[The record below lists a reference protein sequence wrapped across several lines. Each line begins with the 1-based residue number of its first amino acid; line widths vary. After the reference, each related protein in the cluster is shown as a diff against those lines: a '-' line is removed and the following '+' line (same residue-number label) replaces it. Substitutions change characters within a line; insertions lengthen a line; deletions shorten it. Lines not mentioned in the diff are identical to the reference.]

1 MASEFQLPPMSALP
15 QEQDQEGGLRL
26 GRFVAA
32 LKRHVLLIAG
42 ITTLTASAAVFEA
55 VTDTPVYQS
64 GFELLTPPVTLET
77 QIISTLNPDA
87 LSNQTDLVGVAVD
100 ETKLKILTSPRV
112 MEPIVEEL
120 QKKYPNITYKNL
132 VGNLKITPDSTGN
145 TLTVQYKSIN
155 SEQVTD
161 VLEIVSETYLRYSLE
176 DRQNDIYRG
185 IDFVDEQL
193 PIARQRV
200 EELEEE
206 LEVLRQQANLID
218 PLLQGEQLSEQTAK
232 FVAEQLDL
240 RVQIEQF
247 QELYQSLQQ
256 ELASGGELAASSALL
271 ENDRYQA
278 LLNQLLEI
286 DSQLAQELTLYL
298 EDSPEI
304 EVLEERRENLQPL
317 LEREGIRVQEQV
329 ASQIRELL
337 DRDQALSKTISTLN
351 QRTKQLS
358 TVAREYNSIQRE
370 LEIATTNLNQLL
382 TKREALRIDAAQ
394 RQTPWELLTPPADP
408 QASSASAKRNLVLG
422 TVLGLLL
429 GSGAAI
435 LVDRKSGKVYTVEE
449 LKETAHLPLLATI
462 PYNKL
467 LQNEQSLSISM
478 NQFASIGLD
487 LDVFPS
493 AAHSHDYQQQEHT
506 SSPFFEAFRILS
518 TNIRLSNPDNPIK
531 AFTIS
536 SAIPN
541 AGKSTI
547 SFHLAHAA
555 AAMGQR
561 VLLVDADL
569 RRPTL
574 HRLCNIP
581 NSKGISNYVTGD
593 YTLEDTIVD
602 LPIHENLFLLP
613 SGPVPPDSLKIL
625 SARKIENLFQHI
637 YEWFDLVIFDTP
649 PLLGFADSYMITA
662 KTQGMLLAFKL
673 GQVKF
678 SQIEAALDELRIANV
693 PLIGM
698 VANGAKQDK
707 IHSYGYYQYYQQSI
721 EDIYLPL
728 EDEYHKLKIDEKRD
742 LKSSTLN
749 PLTKK
754 ISRFTKYFNKKS

>member
-1 MASEFQLPPMSALP
+1 MGTLP
-15 QEQDQEGGLRL
+15 QEQEQEGGLRL
-26 GRFVAA
+26 DRFVAA

-42 ITTLTASAAVFEA
+42 ITTLTASAAVLKA
-55 VTDTPVYQS
+55 VTDTPVYQA

-87 LSNQTDLVGVAVD
+87 LSNQTDVVGVAVD

-112 MEPIVEEL
+112 MEPIVGEL
-120 QKKYPNITYKNL
+120 QDNYPNLTYRNL
-132 VGNLKITPDSTGN
+132 VSNLKITPDQTGN
-145 TLTVQYKSIN
+145 TLTVQYKSVN
-155 SEQVTD
+155 SRQVID
-161 VLEIVSETYLRYSLE
+161 VLEVISEAYLRYSLE

-185 IDFVDEQL
+185 IDFVDEQM

-240 RVQIEQF
+240 RVQIEQL

-271 ENDRYQA
+271 ENERYQA

-304 EVLEERRENLQPL
+304 EVLEERRRNVQPL

-337 DRDQALSKTISTLN
+337 DRDQALSETISTLN
-351 QRTKQLS
+351 QSTKQLS

-394 RQTPWELLTPPADP
+394 RQTPWELLTPPTDP
-408 QASSASAKRNLVLG
+408 QASSASAKQNLVLG
-422 TVLGLLL
+422 TILGLLL
-429 GSGAAI
+429 GSGIAI
-435 LVDRKSGKVYTVEE
+435 LVDRKSGKVHTVEE
-449 LKETAHLPLLATI
+449 LKETARIPLLATI

-467 LQNEQSLSISM
+467 LLSEQSLSVSM

-487 LDVFPS
+487 FDVFS
-493 AAHSHDYQQQEHT
+493 AAHAHTNQQQEHAAL
-506 SSPFFEAFRILS
+506 PFFESFRMLS
-518 TNIRLSNPDNPIK
+518 TNIRLSNPDHPVK

-547 SFHLAHAA
+547 SFHLAYAA

-561 VLLVDADL
+561 VLLVDTDL

-574 HRLCNIP
+574 HHLCNRS
-581 NSKGISNYVTGD
+581 NLKGISNYVTGD

-613 SGPVPPDSLKIL
+613 SGPVPPDPIKIL
-625 SARKIENLFQHI
+625 AARKMEDLFQYI
-637 YEWFDLVIFDTP
+637 YECFDLVIFDTP
-649 PLLGFADSYMITA
+649 PLLGFADSYIIAA
-662 KTQGMLLAFKL
+662 KTQGILLAFKL
-673 GQVKF
+673 GQIKF
-678 SQIEAALDELRIANV
+678 SQIEAVLDELRIANV
-693 PLIGM
+693 PIIGM
-698 VANGAKQDK
+698 VANGARQEKS
-707 IHSYGYYQYYQQSI
+707 HSYSYYQYYHQPV
-721 EDIYLPL
+721 EDVHLL
-728 EDEYHKLKIDEKRD
+728 ADDEYHELEVDEKRD
-742 LKSSTLN
+742 VEQSILN
-749 PLTKK
+749 PLTKRLSK
-754 ISRFTKYFNKKS
+754 VANHFNKKN